1 MELNQKVLKKL
12 LSITKNQK
20 IVEAIVDSYKNH
32 PSIIEIKRKDD
43 EFAEF
48 QFPTY
53 Q

>member
-20 IVEAIVDSYKNH
+20 IVEAIVDSYINH
-32 PSIIEIKRKDD
+32 PSIIEIKRKDN
-43 EFAEF
+43 EFPEF